1 MKKVFSW
8 VLFLWL
14 TLAIII
20 FVLFQ
25 NTNIKK
31 SGEITVSS
39 LKEETQVYFDPFA
52 IPHIEAISVEDSYR
66 SLGYIMAK
74 ERLFQMDLL
83 RRLVQ
88 GRFSEV
94 FGEKTIKI
102 DKLMR
107 TLRLEET
114 AKFIQEN
121 TLSEEV
127 KKLLTAFLE
136 GVHNAID
143 KGPIPMEFKI
153 LGYEPERF
161 KISDIIG
168 VSGYMALTF
177 AEGIQADIITTE
189 MLEKLPDEKMRVLR
203 IDNIINS
210 NFRIESQTDENKE
223 TVFNL
228 NKTIKSLEN
237 YIPLFHGS
245 NSWVLSGKRTINGY
259 PILANDPH
267 ISISNPHIFYE
278 AHIKSP
284 DLEVYGHFIPL
295 SPFPILGHT
304 PTTAWAITMSEID
317 DVTLYQ
323 EKLNPEKPEQYL
335 FKGEWK
341 NFELKNEVIRV
352 KGSNDIK
359 ISLKRTIHGPILNG
373 TDFESEGR
381 VLSLNWSFYHPDNN
395 LFQSLYELPKARTVE
410 EFKSAV
416 SHASS
421 PGLNLSW
428 VNKKGDIAWWVM
440 GKYPKLPSGVSYD
453 AVLAG
458 WTGDHEIQGW
468 TSIDENPHRINPD
481 AGVIVTAN
489 YKPQGKDFE
498 HFKGYWQP
506 AGRQYLIEELLASKE
521 LWSKEDLKKVQ
532 TNTVVPN
539 YSNIV
544 NTFLKVLKKR
554 TLNHEEQILLNYLEK
569 WDGNCHS
576 KSVGCT
582 LFSVLNFQTGENLFL
597 DELGQD
603 VFEQLGKTSRFW
615 LSYQH
620 LMKSLDNPFWDNIES
635 QRVESGEEVIYQS
648 FIESVSFLKD
658 KLGHKVS
665 SWEWSRLHKISYI
678 HPLGRVFP
686 LNLLFNVKEEGIDGS
701 RYSINNIGQG
711 VYSSNFSPVV
721 APATRRIIDMAST
734 KHSYG
739 ILPTGNSGNPISPF
753 FNDQGKLYRNGEYRD
768 QLMDWKQIRK
778 LDPLILHPED

>member
-14 TLAIII
+14 TLAFII

-52 IPHIEAISVEDSYR
+52 IPHIEATSVEDSYR

-352 KGSNDIK
+352 KGSNDIN

-381 VLSLNWSFYHPDNN
+381 VLSLNWSF
-395 LFQSLYELPKARTVE
+395 
-410 EFKSAV
+410 
-416 SHASS
+416 
-421 PGLNLSW
+421 
-428 VNKKGDIAWWVM
+428 
-440 GKYPKLPSGVSYD
+440 
-453 AVLAG
+453 
-458 WTGDHEIQGW
+458 
-468 TSIDENPHRINPD
+468 
-481 AGVIVTAN
+481 
-489 YKPQGKDFE
+489 
-498 HFKGYWQP
+498 
-506 AGRQYLIEELLASKE
+506 
-521 LWSKEDLKKVQ
+521 
-532 TNTVVPN
+532 
-539 YSNIV
+539 
-544 NTFLKVLKKR
+544 
-554 TLNHEEQILLNYLEK
+554 
-569 WDGNCHS
+569 
-576 KSVGCT
+576 
-582 LFSVLNFQTGENLFL
+582 
-597 DELGQD
+597 
-603 VFEQLGKTSRFW
+603 
-615 LSYQH
+615 
-620 LMKSLDNPFWDNIES
+620 
-635 QRVESGEEVIYQS
+635 
-648 FIESVSFLKD
+648 
-658 KLGHKVS
+658 
-665 SWEWSRLHKISYI
+665 
-678 HPLGRVFP
+678 
-686 LNLLFNVKEEGIDGS
+686 
-701 RYSINNIGQG
+701 
-711 VYSSNFSPVV
+711 
-721 APATRRIIDMAST
+721 
-734 KHSYG
+734 
-739 ILPTGNSGNPISPF
+739 
-753 FNDQGKLYRNGEYRD
+753 
-768 QLMDWKQIRK
+768 
-778 LDPLILHPED
+778 